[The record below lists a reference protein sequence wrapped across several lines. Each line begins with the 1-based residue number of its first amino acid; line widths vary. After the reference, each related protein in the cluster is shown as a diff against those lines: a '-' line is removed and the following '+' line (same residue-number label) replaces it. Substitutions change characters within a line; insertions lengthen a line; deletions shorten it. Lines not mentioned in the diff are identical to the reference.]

1 MLCPGRHI
9 SADAGIAAAVAVE
22 QGVYVRNAD
31 IRRVQDI
38 LVSEDVPL
46 PRHPGV
52 DRSYQECVEEHQY
65 GLYTDLAKKAHENP
79 EEFEKYRQSGIGGWE
94 SYIKNQKAGH

>member
-1 MLCPGRHI
+1 LLRK
-9 SADAGIAAAVAVE
+9 
-22 QGVYVRNAD
+22 
-31 IRRVQDI
+31 
-38 LVSEDVPL
+38 
-46 PRHPGV
+46 PRFTG
-52 DRSYQECVEEHQY
+52 SFTEEHQY